1 MPRFPEALAAWQSD
15 VFGRVLK
22 EEIESLS
29 PGTLPL
35 HLGTAQG
42 GFVDDSDIAATVLTS
57 AEEAGSICADVGI
70 FFTEIVGGCSCG
82 DEPEAVNAYCRL
94 RIHIDKSSAEARIGH
109 VLD

>member
-1 MPRFPEALAAWQSD
+1 MPRFPAALTAWGSD
-15 VFGRVLK
+15 AFGRVLK
-22 EEIESLS
+22 EEVESLS

-35 HLGTAQG
+35 HLGVLQG

-57 AEEAGSICADVGI
+57 REDEGSILVDVGI

-82 DEPEAVNAYCRL
+82 DEPEAINSYCRL
-94 RIHIDKSSAEARIGH
+94 RIRIDKSSAEAHIGL

>member
-1 MPRFPEALAAWQSD
+1 MPRFPEALAAWRSD
-15 VFGRVLK
+15 AFGRALK
-22 EEIESLS
+22 EEVESLS

-35 HLGTAQG
+35 HLGATQG

-57 AEEAGSICADVGI
+57 RESEGSILADVGI

-94 RIHIDKSSAEARIGH
+94 RILIDKSSAEAHIGL